1 MKTKQEFLIET
12 DIFVEHLT
20 QNNLSEHSILELAM
34 ISGSCFTSVITA
46 SELYYNCRNFEEKKA
61 VDSVL
66 FALNVL
72 GIHSRYSLNISEF
85 FDKVAT
91 ARDALMCSLA
101 KNNKLPIL
109 TYEVERFRKSG
120 IKIISPIELRG

>member
-1 MKTKQEFLIET
+1 MTTKKEFLIET
-12 DIFVEHLT
+12 DIIADHLT
-20 QNNLSEHSILELAM
+20 QNNLSDPSILELAM
-34 ISGSCFTSVITA
+34 VSGVCFTSVITA
-46 SELYYNCRNFEEKKA
+46 SELYFYCKNIEEKKA
-61 VDSVL
+61 VDSVIYT
-66 FALNVL
+66 LNVL

-109 TYEVERFRKSG
+109 TYDVERYRNCG
-120 IKIISPIELRG
+120 LKIISPIELRG